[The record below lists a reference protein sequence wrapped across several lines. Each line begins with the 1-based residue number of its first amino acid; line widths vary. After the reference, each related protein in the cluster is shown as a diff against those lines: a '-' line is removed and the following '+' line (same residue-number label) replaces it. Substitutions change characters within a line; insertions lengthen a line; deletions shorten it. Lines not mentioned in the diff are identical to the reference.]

1 MATSNRV
8 LESIYVP
15 DMAVV
20 FRGAEPPVLE
30 TVMPAANGMLSA
42 ESLATM
48 YGALANGGVAGGR
61 RLLSAETVNQ
71 LARVQTRAIDR
82 NLLVPMTWRLGYH
95 QAFVPGVWLPRAFGH
110 FGYAGSGGWADPVSG
125 TSVAFVSNGI
135 YPVSAPFGDLAL
147 ARLSKL
153 TVDAVRAIRS
163 GVGGV
168 GPAPQRFTPQL
179 GDLAAGGDP
188 IAST

>member
-110 FGYAGSGGWADPVSG
+110 FGYAGSGAGPTRCRARRSRSSPTGSTRSVPRSG
-125 TSVAFVSNGI
+125 TS
-135 YPVSAPFGDLAL
+135 
-147 ARLSKL
+147 
-153 TVDAVRAIRS
+153 RS
-163 GVGGV
+163 RG
-168 GPAPQRFTPQL
+168 
-179 GDLAAGGDP
+179 
-188 IAST
+188 